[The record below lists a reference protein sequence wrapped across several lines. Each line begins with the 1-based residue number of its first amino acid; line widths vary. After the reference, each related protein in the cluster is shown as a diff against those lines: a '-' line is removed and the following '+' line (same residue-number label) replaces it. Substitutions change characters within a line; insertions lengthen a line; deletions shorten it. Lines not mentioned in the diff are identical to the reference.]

1 MIELAFVKKKA
12 LTHGRGGIILRV
24 HVPGE
29 VGMDQISY
37 QKLLATRIGD
47 LKLDVEESF
56 SSPLRRLRK
65 ELKDRRI
72 LLWPDFYFGNEWG
85 CVNKTIS
92 ISIPFYLATPELRDL
107 EGECPTTEEL
117 IKILRHETG
126 HAVNYAYKLW
136 QRKEWRE
143 TFGDFNKK
151 YRDGYLYR
159 VNPWSKSY
167 VRHLHYLGDPHY
179 AQKHPDED
187 WAETFAIWL
196 DPRSRWEVKYRNWPK
211 ALEKVTCVDRL
222 MREIAGEEPLNRRCK
237 REGIYTTIEETVSEW
252 WGLDG
257 EVLDQELQ
265 EYLKD
270 MNELFVRS
278 SKSRRNLLPAW
289 KLIRKYARLMAEQVS
304 LWISGSNK
312 HTIRKNLRQW
322 EAICRSEALGYPPE
336 EEEKKVIE
344 LTTLLTY
351 YVVYSVRHLS

>member
-1 MIELAFVKKKA
+1 
-12 LTHGRGGIILRV
+12 
-24 HVPGE
+24 
-29 VGMDQISY
+29 MDEIGY
-37 QKLLATRIGD
+37 QKFLSTRIGD
-47 LKLDVEESF
+47 LDLDPNESMASCF
-56 SSPLRRLRK
+56 KRLRK
-65 ELKDRRI
+65 ELKAHQI

-85 CVNKTIS
+85 CVNKKIS
-92 ISIPFYLATPELRDL
+92 VSIPFYMATPELKDL
-107 EGECPTTEEL
+107 EGESPTNEEL

-136 QRKEWRE
+136 QRKEWKE

-196 DPRSRWEVKYRNWPK
+196 DSRSHWDVKYRNWPN
-211 ALEKVTCVDRL
+211 ALDKVSCVDRL
-222 MREIAGEEPLNRRCK
+222 MEEIAGAEPLNTRKK
-237 REGIYTTIEETVSEW
+237 REGAYTIIEETVSEW

-265 EYLKD
+265 EYLND
-270 MNELFVRS
+270 MNELFIKPS
-278 SKSRRNLLPAW
+278 NGRRNLLPAW

-304 LWISGSNK
+304 VWISGSNRN
-312 HTIRKNLRQW
+312 TIRKSLRQW
-322 EAICRSEALGYPPE
+322 EAICRTESLGYHPE
-336 EEEKKVIE
+336 EEERKVIE
-344 LTTLLTY
+344 LTALLTY
-351 YVVYSVRHLS
+351 HVVDGVHHLSN

>member
-1 MIELAFVKKKA
+1 
-12 LTHGRGGIILRV
+12 
-24 HVPGE
+24 
-29 VGMDQISY
+29 MDEIGY
-37 QKLLATRIGD
+37 QKLLSTRIGE
-47 LKLDVEESF
+47 LGLDPYESMASCF
-56 SSPLRRLRK
+56 ERLRK
-65 ELKDRRI
+65 ELKAHQI

-85 CVNKTIS
+85 CVNKKIS

-107 EGECPTTEEL
+107 EGESPTNEEL

-136 QRKEWRE
+136 QRKEWKE

-196 DPRSRWEVKYRNWPK
+196 DPRSRWDVKYRNWPN
-211 ALEKVTCVDRL
+211 ALDKVSCVDRL
-222 MREIAGEEPLNRRCK
+222 VEEIAGQEALNTRRK
-237 REGIYTTIEETVSEW
+237 REGAYSIIEETVSEW

-257 EVLDQELQ
+257 EILDQELQ
-265 EYLKD
+265 EYLND
-270 MNELFVRS
+270 MNELFIKPSNGRN
-278 SKSRRNLLPAW
+278 NLLPAW
-289 KLIRKYARLMAEQVS
+289 KLIRKYARLMAERVS
-304 LWISGSNK
+304 LWISGSNRN
-312 HTIRKNLRQW
+312 TIRKSLRQW
-322 EAICRSEALGYPPE
+322 EAICRTESLGYPPE
-336 EEEKKVIE
+336 EEERKVIE

-351 YVVYSVRHLS
+351 HVVDGVHHLN